1 VNEHEPTPAGPRQH
15 ALADP
20 RRDRGGHTGVD
31 RATAGLEYPRARCGR
46 QWMPGSDRAFH
57 EGRVKPCPHPTNLK
71 FRCTSTEVEGQDVN
85 STLDHIRGRVGRRG
99 FAAAA
104 LALIALVAAV
114 ATPQI
119 LGRRVAAALDILG
132 NAHAPWLWLA
142 AIGFTVSVV
151 TASAAWRSSIAVC
164 GGRLSL
170 TDACARYG
178 AGSLANTVAP
188 LRAGDILRIALFS
201 RALPVRQRLRTT
213 GGAFAAMAA
222 ARGLVMGSLVVVGA
236 AAGIVP
242 LWPVLVAAAL
252 VAAGVGVAVLARRHR
267 SHLLDA
273 FRAMGDDPRAAFRLT
288 AWLSLQLA
296 GRLAAAIAVGAALG
310 IRHPIAAAVVVIL
323 ALDVAGLVP
332 LTPGNI
338 GLAQGAIAIALHA
351 RGTPTSSALAAGIA
365 FHAIETAVGLM
376 FGIAS
381 LVWLAPYPSPAA
393 RRVALLAGAASWAL
407 GIAGAFSATVLVPLV

>member
-1 VNEHEPTPAGPRQH
+1 MPR
-15 ALADP
+15 
-20 RRDRGGHTGVD
+20 
-31 RATAGLEYPRARCGR
+31 
-46 QWMPGSDRAFH
+46 SDRAFH
-57 EGRVKPCPHPTNLK
+57 EGRVKPYPEPTNLK
-71 FRCTSTEVEGQDVN
+71 FLCSSTEVEGQDVN
-85 STLDHIRGRVGRRG
+85 STIDHIRGRVGRRG
-99 FAAAA
+99 YAAAA

-142 AIGFTVSVV
+142 AIGFTVSVL

-178 AGSLANTVAP
+178 AGSLANTVLP
-188 LRAGDILRIALFS
+188 FRAGDILRIALFS

-222 ARGLVMGSLVVVGA
+222 SRALVIGALVVGGA

-242 LWPVLVAAAL
+242 LWPLLLAAVLVL
-252 VAAGVGVAVLARRHR
+252 AGVGVAALARKNR
-267 SHLLDA
+267 SHVLDA
-273 FRAMGDDPRAAFRLT
+273 FRALGDEPSAASRLVG
-288 AWLSLQLA
+288 WLALQLA
-296 GRLAAAIAVGAALG
+296 GRLAAATAVASALG
-310 IRHPIAAAVVVIL
+310 IRHPLAAAVVVIL

-332 LTPGNI
+332 VTPGNI
-338 GLAQGAIAIALHA
+338 GLAQGAIAFALHA
-351 RGTPTSSALAAGIA
+351 QGTPTSSALAAGIA

-381 LVWLAPYPSPAA
+381 LVWLAPYSSPAA

>member
-1 VNEHEPTPAGPRQH
+1 MPR
-15 ALADP
+15 
-20 RRDRGGHTGVD
+20 
-31 RATAGLEYPRARCGR
+31 
-46 QWMPGSDRAFH
+46 SDRAFH
-57 EGRVKPCPHPTNLK
+57 EGRVKPYPEPSNLK
-71 FRCTSTEVEGQDVN
+71 FYSSSTEVEGQDVN
-85 STLDHIRGRVGRRG
+85 STIDHIRGRVGRRG
-99 FAAAA
+99 YAAAA
-104 LALIALVAAV
+104 LALIALIAAV

-142 AIGFTVSVV
+142 AIGFTLSVLA
-151 TASAAWRSSIAVC
+151 ASAAWRCSIAVC

-178 AGSLANTVAP
+178 AGSLANTVLP
-188 LRAGDILRIALFS
+188 FRAGDILRIALFS

-222 ARGLVMGSLVVVGA
+222 SRALVIGALIVGGA
-236 AAGIVP
+236 AGGIVP
-242 LWPVLVAAAL
+242 LWPFLVAVAL
-252 VAAGVGVAVLARRHR
+252 VLAGVGVAALARKNR

-273 FRAMGDDPRAAFRLT
+273 FRALGDDPASAIRLVGWLALQLVGRLT
-288 AWLSLQLA
+288 AA
-296 GRLAAAIAVGAALG
+296 TAVAAALG
-310 IRHPIAAAVVVIL
+310 IRHPLAAAVVVIL
-323 ALDVAGLVP
+323 ALDVAGLMPV
-332 LTPGNI
+332 TPGNI

-351 RGTPTSSALAAGIA
+351 QGTPTSNALAAGIA

-381 LVWLAPYPSPAA
+381 LVWMAPYSSPAA